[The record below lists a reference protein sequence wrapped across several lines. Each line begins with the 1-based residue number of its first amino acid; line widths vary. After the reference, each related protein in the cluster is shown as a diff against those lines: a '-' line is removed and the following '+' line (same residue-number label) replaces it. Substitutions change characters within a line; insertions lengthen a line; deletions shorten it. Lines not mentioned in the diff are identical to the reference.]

1 MKKLFLQTLWHS
13 NNYLTF
19 KYNLQPCL
27 FQMHTNVRKDVK
39 TLKGVKSWREMKKR
53 KWTKN
58 PKKDDKGKAKESIE
72 STSVSKFEWTYNTCG
87 LDHNI
92 SFADYLLELLTERN
106 GRLLMM
112 YKRIKV
118 DNRLL
123 DVTGSGAIREII
135 SRISRLGGEGVTEN
149 AVRSKITVS
158 ITLFFP
164 LWVLVVEVEG
174 RRLEAKE
181 GPGAEGGLE

>member
-1 MKKLFLQTLWHS
+1 MPIS
-13 NNYLTF
+13 NAYE
-19 KYNLQPCL
+19 
-27 FQMHTNVRKDVK
+27 R
-39 TLKGVKSWREMKKR
+39 KKR
-53 KWTKN
+53 RENVKRREELKRN
-58 PKKDDKGKAKESIE
+58 EEEKMNKESKKDDKGKAKESIE

-135 SRISRLGGEGVTEN
+135 RRISKLGGEGVTEN
-149 AVRSKITVS
+149 AVRSKIRRIETEFMAVS
-158 ITLFFP
+158 KY
-164 LWVLVVEVEG
+164 VS
-174 RRLEAKE
+174 
-181 GPGAEGGLE
+181 

>member
-1 MKKLFLQTLWHS
+1 MPIS
-13 NNYLTF
+13 NAYE
-19 KYNLQPCL
+19 
-27 FQMHTNVRKDVK
+27 R
-39 TLKGVKSWREMKKR
+39 KKR
-53 KWTKN
+53 RENVKRREELKRN
-58 PKKDDKGKAKESIE
+58 EEEKMNKESKKDDKGKAKESIE

-135 SRISRLGGEGVTEN
+135 RKISKLGGEGVTEN
-149 AVRSKITVS
+149 AVRSKIRRIETKFRAVSKYASETGRGNDEYGLTVQGN
-158 ITLFFP
+158 T
-164 LWVLVVEVEG
+164 
-174 RRLEAKE
+174 
-181 GPGAEGGLE
+181 